1 MCLCLSVGRFL
12 CVFDLLS
19 TSYPFC
25 FPCPWSLLLHTT
37 GLCLA
42 LCDVLYC
49 WLVFLCFFV
58 CCLPS
63 PVASVCGFCDALCS
77 WGVCVLYQ
85 LFVCV
90 IDVEVSVSACLWVDL
105 SMSVDVCLL
114 GSVCESHAFL
124 CLCLC
129 RFLVCY
135 VCLCTVF
142 FLSLD
147 WRIPSSSAAWI
158 SSSSLLFVSVD
169 FSVCFRSVGLSDCCW
184 GLQCFPSA
192 RVVICCRSFVCVYF
206 VFCHVLLSYTGLHLC
221 SVFLYMVTC
230 DCMRVHVHLFLF
242 APLLQHM
249 EGIIPLCFLFAV
261 PISISVFL
269 QVLSQ

>member
-1 MCLCLSVGRFL
+1 MFLHALHFSFSYLFFRILIIIFSCVVCMCLSVGRFL

-19 TSYPFC
+19 TSYSFC

-37 GLCLA
+37 GLYLA

-90 IDVEVSVSACLWVDL
+90 TDVEVSVSACLWVDL

-129 RFLVCY
+129 RFLFCY

-142 FLSLD
+142 LLSLD

-169 FSVCFRSVGLSDCCW
+169 FSVCVDF
-184 GLQCFPSA
+184 
-192 RVVICCRSFVCVYF
+192 
-206 VFCHVLLSYTGLHLC
+206 LL
-221 SVFLYMVTC
+221 
-230 DCMRVHVHLFLF
+230 
-242 APLLQHM
+242 
-249 EGIIPLCFLFAV
+249 V
-261 PISISVFL
+261 PISEYIRRYV
-269 QVLSQ
+269 